1 MEIDSKYTTQLHDVL
16 VRLRSPIQALLIE
29 EDGVGIVVP
38 SHVVIL
44 RRKPDMVSTI
54 DLQYFVQYCNSP
66 YVQQTLEYQAK
77 GSSVITMIQI
87 KTLLEHPLPALPS
100 VEKQRKVVQLMEM
113 LEEEQRLLQ
122 KLVDLSRQTQKT
134 LQYSI
139 FPISKPY

>member
-1 MEIDSKYTTQLHDVL
+1 
-16 VRLRSPIQALLIE
+16 
-29 EDGVGIVVP
+29 
-38 SHVVIL
+38 
-44 RRKPDMVSTI
+44 
-54 DLQYFVQYCNSP
+54 
-66 YVQQTLEYQAK
+66 
-77 GSSVITMIQI
+77 MIQI